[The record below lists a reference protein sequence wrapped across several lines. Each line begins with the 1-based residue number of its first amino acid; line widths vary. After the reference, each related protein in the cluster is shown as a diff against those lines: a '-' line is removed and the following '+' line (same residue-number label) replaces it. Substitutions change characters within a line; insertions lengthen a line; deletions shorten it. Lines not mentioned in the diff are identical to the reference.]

1 MRITGVRIIEELRAL
16 PEMRNFPIVLCTDA
30 ADDDA
35 ADDVVPLVSR
45 LQLLDVPVV
54 IKPFE
59 LAEFEQT
66 LSRALRPIP

>member
-1 MRITGVRIIEELRAL
+1 MRTTGVRIIEELRAL
-16 PEMRNFPIVLCTDA
+16 PEMRNFPIVLCTG
-30 ADDDA
+30 A